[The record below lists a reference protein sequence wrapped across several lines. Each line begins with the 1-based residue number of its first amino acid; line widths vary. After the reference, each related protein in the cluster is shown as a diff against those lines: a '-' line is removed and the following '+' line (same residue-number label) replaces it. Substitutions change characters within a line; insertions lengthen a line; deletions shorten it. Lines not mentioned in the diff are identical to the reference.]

1 MVDSRSDALIGRVIR
16 PQGNRGE
23 VVVAPETDRP
33 EQRFRVGAPVT
44 AVQNGATR
52 TLTVRESRE
61 HDGRWVVGFD
71 GVRTID
77 DAEALRGA
85 ELTIDADALPA
96 LEAGRYYVHDLAGC
110 VVETTTGARV
120 GVVEKVDTSVGT
132 TVLVVGAGGREVLVP
147 FAAEICRVVDVSG
160 KRIVIDPP
168 EGLLDL

>member
-1 MVDSRSDALIGRVIR
+1 MKNDGGAVLVGRVVR

-33 EQRFRVGAPVT
+33 EERFNVGAPVT
-44 AVQNGATR
+44 VVHEGRSR
-52 TLTVRESRE
+52 TLTVRESRA
-61 HDGRWVVGFD
+61 HDGRWVVGFE
-71 GVRTID
+71 GVNTID

-85 ELTIDADALPA
+85 ELTIDAEALPA
-96 LEAGRYYVHDLAGC
+96 LETGRYYLHDLAGC
-110 VVETTTGARV
+110 TVETTAGARV
-120 GVVEKVDTSVGT
+120 GVVEKIDTSVGT

-147 FAAEICRVVDVSG
+147 FAAEICRVVDVAG

>member
-1 MVDSRSDALIGRVIR
+1 MSEDQGEVLVGRVIR

-33 EQRFRVGAPVT
+33 EQRFKVGAPVT
-44 AVQNGATR
+44 AVHHGRTR

-71 GVRTID
+71 GVASID

-85 ELTIDADALPA
+85 ALVIEAAALPA
-96 LEAGRYYVHDLAGC
+96 LAAGRYYIHDLGGC
-110 VVETTTGARV
+110 TVETTAGARV

-132 TVLVVGAGGREVLVP
+132 TALVVRTGRGEVMVP
-147 FAAEICRVVDVSG
+147 FAEEICRVVDVAG

>member
-1 MVDSRSDALIGRVIR
+1 MDGALIGRVVR

-23 VVVAPETDRP
+23 VVVVPETDRP
-33 EQRFRVGAPVT
+33 GERFKVGAPVT
-44 AVQNGATR
+44 VVHDGRTR

-61 HDGRWVVGFD
+61 HAGRWVVGFD

-85 ELTIDADALPA
+85 ELVIDADALPA
-96 LEAGRYYVHDLAGC
+96 LQDGRYYVHDLIGC
-110 VVETTTGARV
+110 AVETTGAARV

-132 TVLVVGAGGREVLVP
+132 TLLIVRAERGEVMVP
-147 FAAEICRVVDVSG
+147 FAEEICRVVDVAG
-160 KRIVIDPP
+160 RRIVIDPP